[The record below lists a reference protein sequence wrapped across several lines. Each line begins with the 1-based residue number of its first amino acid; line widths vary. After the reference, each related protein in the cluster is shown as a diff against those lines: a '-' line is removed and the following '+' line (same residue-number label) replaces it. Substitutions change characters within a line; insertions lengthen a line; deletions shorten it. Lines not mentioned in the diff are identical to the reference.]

1 MLWHIVKREIYD
13 NMLSLR
19 FALTIVL
26 MLILMIVNA
35 IVHLGEYEERIGE
48 YRRHFSESVEEM
60 RSRTDQFHNLV
71 LHGPGKFYKKP
82 SPLAFCA
89 SGEEAFLSG
98 YAEGR
103 GGGGEYGW
111 PNSRAYEIWRLSY
124 PQSRPNLR
132 DVMPDF
138 TRIDWAFLIAVVLS
152 FVGILFTFDS
162 ISGERERGTLRL
174 ILANSVPRDI
184 VLLGK
189 LIGALI
195 SIGIPF
201 LIAVLL
207 NLLLLSISG
216 GVQLGTG
223 EWGRL
228 GIVLLIA
235 MIYISIFIALGLLV
249 SSRTH
254 HSSIS
259 LVILLLIWVVF
270 VVLIPSTMGSVV
282 RGLKPTMTS
291 DEYLSRRVQLK
302 LNLFVEYGGR
312 SGGRWGGPLFEEP
325 LTREIPPAKATSTW
339 SQLLIK
345 EAQAHERLNEE
356 HLNAQISQARL
367 ARSITRA
374 SPAAIAQY
382 AIESLAGTGLSR
394 HLHFLE
400 QVRRY
405 ASGFRQFLVETDLA
419 DPESPHAIGVNE
431 GASERPVNY
440 DAIPKFEDQISF
452 SGDLNAAIVDMTI
465 LFLFFA
471 ALFAGAFLSFL
482 RVDIR

>member
-1 MLWHIVKREIYD
+1 MLWHIVKREVYD

-19 FALTIVL
+19 FALTIAL

-48 YRRHFSESVEEM
+48 YRRHVSESLEEM

-71 LHGPGKFYKKP
+71 LHGPGKLYKKP

-89 SGEEAFLSG
+89 GGEEAFLSG

-103 GGGGEYGW
+103 RGSDDYGW
-111 PNSRAYEIWRLSY
+111 RDSRAHEIWRLFY
-124 PQSRPNLR
+124 PQSRSNLR

-138 TRIDWAFLIAVVLS
+138 IKIDWAFLIAVVLS
-152 FVGILFTFDS
+152 FIGILFTFDS

-174 ILANSVPRDI
+174 ALANSVPRDT

-189 LIGALI
+189 FIGSFV
-195 SIGIPF
+195 SIAMPF
-201 LIAVLL
+201 LMAVLL

-216 GVQLGTG
+216 GIQLGTG

-235 MIYISIFIALGLLV
+235 MVYISIFIALGLLV
-249 SSRTH
+249 SSRIH

-259 LVILLLIWVVF
+259 LVILLLIWVVS
-270 VVLIPSTMGSVV
+270 VVLIPSTMGSMV
-282 RGLKPTMTS
+282 RGLKPTMTR
-291 DEYLSRRVQLK
+291 DEYLSRRLQLRY
-302 LNLFVEYGGR
+302 NLFAQYGGR

-325 LTREIPPAKATSTW
+325 LTREIPPTKAVSTW

-345 EAQAHERLNEE
+345 EAQAHEMLNEE
-356 HLNAQISQARL
+356 HLNAQISQAKL

-382 AIESLAGTGLSR
+382 AVESLAGTGLSR

-405 ASGFRQFLVETDLA
+405 ASGFRQFLIQVDLA
-419 DPESPHAIGVNE
+419 DPESPHAIGVRE
-431 GASERPVNY
+431 GASEKLVNY

-452 SGDLNAAIVDMTI
+452 SGDLSAAITDITI